1 MESRVPTTTPA
12 TFIGLLCLKKR
23 SNKKKTWWERLPK
36 GDRFESPTH
45 TQIPI
50 LAKSFHFVM
59 FYEIGAF

>member
-23 SNKKKTWWERLPK
+23 SNKKKTWWERLPN
-36 GDRFESPTH
+36 GDRFESLRH

-50 LAKSFHFVM
+50 
-59 FYEIGAF
+59 